1 MNKFLKS
8 ALKTAVCVM
17 DQYVEQVDR
26 ASNRVSDSVSDLV
39 DRSKEIVGVR
49 EDHTVRNVLYF
60 AAGIGVGV
68 GAGILLAPAS
78 GSETRSSI
86 KERVQEIGSQAER
99 RFRASVGSP
108 VADVG

>member
-1 MNKFLKS
+1 MNRFLKS

-26 ASNRVSDSVSDLV
+26 ASNRVSDRVSDLV
-39 DRSKEIVGVR
+39 DRSKKMAGVR
-49 EDHTVRNVLYF
+49 EDHTVRNVLFF

-68 GAGILLAPAS
+68 GTGMLLAPAS
-78 GSETRSSI
+78 GSELRSSI
-86 KERVQEIGSQAER
+86 KEKVHEIGSQAER
-99 RFRASVGSP
+99 RFRTSVGSA